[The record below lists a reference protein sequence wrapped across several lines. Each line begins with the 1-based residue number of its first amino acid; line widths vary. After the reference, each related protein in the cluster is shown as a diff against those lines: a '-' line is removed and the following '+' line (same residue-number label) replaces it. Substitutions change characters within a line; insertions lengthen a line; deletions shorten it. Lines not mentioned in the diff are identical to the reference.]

1 MFNDIPDGIG
11 LWEHQ
16 RSALAFVIGRLRAN
30 SPACLVRMPTGTGKT
45 GVIACLSLIS
55 ASGRVLVLTPWKN
68 LREQMVGAIQRG
80 FWASVKYPAPKE
92 DAIVSFVPST
102 INGVLRSTD
111 AKVLVCTFTT
121 LTELLRDSPH
131 EYAALAASIDAVVV
145 DECHYEPA
153 LRWGKAVKSLGKPMI
168 LMTAT
173 PYRNDLK
180 LFRIEKPSESVFQFT
195 HHEAEAA
202 KIIRRLETRS
212 LPDTTDIPT
221 LSRAFSTAWETA
233 LKSGGL
239 ICDAPRA
246 IVCCTSAAAIKA
258 TVAELRQAGLA
269 AIGIHETFV
278 GSAGTYLLKE
288 VPEKHEAVIW
298 VHQHKLTEG
307 LDDHR
312 FCCVAFFGPVG
323 NDRKLIQ
330 QIGRVLRTAKSD
342 KEGAA
347 ALLYA
352 PASLKLGERWLAYR
366 EFEQSVELL
375 TAQHYRAVVER
386 LLDAQP
392 AVEYF
397 DGRFRRR
404 FRQNAL
410 AEDPQVAIAP
420 SVLVREVKSSFSL
433 DEYIEDCTDTLNLTD
448 AIILGT
454 PNAPCQRTTNFALW
468 VYASIANSRLLEDSS
483 LYEVRLEAHCVVV
496 AGDYL
501 LVSDTTGTYPEALI
515 DTSTTALGAADLSR
529 LLDAAYSITNVST
542 NSAIPFDTV
551 IRASVLRGHDLK
563 LIPASLTDRVQI
575 CQAARGV
582 SANGRRYVG
591 MHRGRVRQEI
601 SEQQRRR
608 HSASLF
614 KEWAESI
621 AKTLA
626 APHAS
631 NAVLQR
637 YMQTCTPPLAPL
649 PVAMSIDLSQ
659 PKIRISSSAGTDL
672 RISASSVEVTP
683 MKGGASSSGSA
694 ASAYECTFVLEE
706 LQDPPAKV
714 ELELVLEYQLD
725 KGRFWFKGKGVRG
738 GQSVQIQEEGGDSA
752 KSFTDYLN
760 QNQEL
765 VLIGLNDGS
774 MVYQGRNF
782 YKVDYAHAEQSLL
795 QHFIRP
801 RGVACANEK
810 GTTDELKAA
819 KESGKMAKVFIPG
832 SLFKLI
838 AEGPLSLGF
847 TPEVVICDDLGSECA
862 DFVLANFT
870 DRQIALVHAKAGKG
884 TSISASAFHDVIAQA
899 MKNLVYLGR
908 GSETPDGAKTWTRS
922 SFWNKTKIPRLYQAP
937 AKSQTG
943 IALWR
948 KLRSDIIERADG
960 ELHVVLVTTGCCD
973 LKELQEAINDPSKR
987 TAETAQLFHLFD
999 GLVGY
1004 ARQLGVRV
1012 TVLDIP
1018 YQGP

>member
-1 MFNDIPDGIG
+1 
-11 LWEHQ
+11 
-16 RSALAFVIGRLRAN
+16 
-30 SPACLVRMPTGTGKT
+30 
-45 GVIACLSLIS
+45 
-55 ASGRVLVLTPWKN
+55 
-68 LREQMVGAIQRG
+68 MVGALQRG
-80 FWASVKYPAPKE
+80 FWASVKHPAPKE
-92 DAIVSFVPST
+92 AAIVSFVPST
-102 INGVLRSTD
+102 VNDVLSD
-111 AKVLVCTFTT
+111 ADAQVLVCTFTT
-121 LTELLRDSPH
+121 LTELQRDSPH

-153 LRWGKAVKSLGKPMI
+153 LRWGKAVKSLGKPMV

-202 KIIRRLETRS
+202 KIIRRLEVRS
-212 LPDTTDIPT
+212 LPDTADIPA
-221 LSRAFSTAWETA
+221 LSRAFSAAWKGAVT
-233 LKSGGL
+233 SGDF
-239 ICDAPRA
+239 ISKAPRA
-246 IVCCTSAAAIKA
+246 IVCCISAADIKA
-258 TVAELRQAGLA
+258 TVAALRHAGLD
-269 AIGIHETFV
+269 AIGIHDTFL
-278 GSAGTYLLKE
+278 GTAGTHLLKE
-288 VPEKHEAVIW
+288 VPEKHDAVIW

-330 QIGRVLRTAKSD
+330 QIGRVLRTDPSD
-342 KEGAA
+342 RKGSAA
-347 ALLYA
+347 FLYA
-352 PASLKLGERWLAYR
+352 PDSLKLEDRWLAYR
-366 EFEQSVELL
+366 EFEQRAELL
-375 TAQHYRAVVER
+375 TAEHYRRVVER

-404 FRQNAL
+404 FRQDVLEA
-410 AEDPQVAIAP
+410 DPQVNIAP
-420 SVLVREVKSSFSL
+420 SVLVRRLKSSFSL
-433 DEYIEDCTDTLNLTD
+433 QEYIEDCTDSLNLTD
-448 AIILGT
+448 AIILGK
-454 PNAPCQRTTNFALW
+454 PNEPCQQSSDSALW
-468 VYASIANSRLLEDSS
+468 VYASIANSRLLEDTS

-515 DTSTTALGAADLSR
+515 DTSTASLGAADLSR
-529 LLDAAYSITNVST
+529 LLDASYSITNVST
-542 NSAIPFDTV
+542 SSAIPFDTV

-575 CQAARGV
+575 CQAARGA
-582 SANGRRYVG
+582 SAKGRRYVG

-601 SEQQRRR
+601 PEQQRRR

-621 AKTLA
+621 ASTLA
-626 APHAS
+626 APHAD

-637 YMQTCTPPLAPL
+637 YMQTCTPPLAPI

-659 PKIRISSSAGTDL
+659 PKIRISSSAGEDL
-672 RISASSVEVTP
+672 CVSASSVEVTP
-683 MKGGASSSGSA
+683 AKGGASSSGVTA
-694 ASAYECTFVLEE
+694 GAYECTFLFEE
-706 LQDPPAKV
+706 LKDPTAKV

-738 GQSVQIQEEGGDSA
+738 GQGVQIQEDEGDSA

-765 VLIGLNDGS
+765 VLIGLQDGS

-782 YKVDYAHAEQSLL
+782 YRVDYAHAEQSLL
-795 QHFIRP
+795 QHFSSP
-801 RGVACANEK
+801 AVAPCANEK

-819 KESGKMAKVFIPG
+819 KESGKKATAFIPG

-838 AEGPLSLGF
+838 AEGPLSPGF
-847 TPEVVICDDLGSECA
+847 TPELVICDDLGSECA

-884 TSISASAFHDVIAQA
+884 TAISASAFHDVVAQA

-908 GSETPDGAKTWTRS
+908 GSETPDGAKAWTRS
-922 SFWNKTKIPRLYQAP
+922 TYWNNTKIPRLYQAP
-937 AKSQTG
+937 AKSPTG
-943 IALWR
+943 TKLWA
-948 KLRSDIIERADG
+948 KLRADIIERADAQ
-960 ELHVVLVTTGCCD
+960 LHVVLVTTGCCD
-973 LKELQEAINDPSKR
+973 LKELQKAIKNPSKR

-1012 TVLDIP
+1012 TVFDVP

>member
-1 MFNDIPDGIG
+1 MFKDIPGEVG
-11 LWEHQ
+11 LWDHQ
-16 RSALAFVIGRLRAN
+16 RRALEFVIGRLQAQ

-45 GVIACLSLIS
+45 GVIAGLSIIS
-55 ASGRVLVLTPWKN
+55 APGRVLVLTPWKN
-68 LREQMVGAIQRG
+68 LREQMVGALRRS
-80 FWASVKYPAPKE
+80 FWASIKYKAPKE
-92 DAIVSFVPST
+92 EAIVGFVPST
-102 INGVLRSTD
+102 INDALGSTK

-121 LTELLRDSPH
+121 LTELHRDSPQ

-153 LRWGKAVKSLGKPMI
+153 LRWGKAVKSLGKPMV

-180 LFRIEKPSESVFQFT
+180 LFRIEKPSESVYQFT
-195 HHEAEAA
+195 HDEAEGA
-202 KIIRRLETRS
+202 KIIRRLEMRP
-212 LPDTTDIPT
+212 LPDTSDIPT
-221 LSRAFSTAWETA
+221 LSRAFIKAWKAATESRT
-233 LKSGGL
+233 L
-239 ICDAPRA
+239 IGDAPRA
-246 IVCCTSAAAIKA
+246 IVCCTSAADIKA
-258 TVAELRQAGLA
+258 TVAELRHAGLG

-278 GSAGTYLLKE
+278 GAAGTFLLKE
-288 VPEKHEAVIW
+288 VPETHDAVIW

-330 QIGRVLRTAKSD
+330 QIGRVLRRGPSEKRD
-342 KEGAA
+342 AA

-352 PASLKLGERWLAYR
+352 PASLKLGERWSAYR

-375 TAQHYRAVVER
+375 TAEHYRRVVEG
-386 LLDAQP
+386 LLAAQP
-392 AVEYF
+392 DVEYF

-404 FRQNAL
+404 FRQDAL
-410 AEDPQVAIAP
+410 EDDPQVAIAP
-420 SVLVREVKSSFSL
+420 SVLIRELKGSFSL

-448 AIILGT
+448 AIILGK
-454 PNAPCQRTTNFALW
+454 PNAPCQKTATSALW
-468 VYASIANSRLLEDSS
+468 VYASIANSRLLEDTS

-496 AGDYL
+496 SDGYL

-515 DTSTTALGAADLSR
+515 DASTAALGAADLSK
-529 LLDAAYSITNVST
+529 LLDSSYSITNVST
-542 NSAIPFDTV
+542 SSAIPFDTV

-575 CQAARGV
+575 CQAARGA
-582 SANGRRYVG
+582 SAKGRRYVG

-601 SEQQRRR
+601 PEQQRRR
-608 HSASLF
+608 HSVSLF

-621 AKTLA
+621 AKALA
-626 APHAS
+626 ASHTS

-637 YMQTCTPPLAPL
+637 YMQTCPPPLAPL

-659 PKIRISSSAGTDL
+659 PKIRISSSAGADL
-672 RISASSVEVTP
+672 RVSASSVEVTP
-683 MKGGASSSGSA
+683 SKGGAPSGGST
-694 ASAYECTFVLEE
+694 ASAYECTFLFEE
-706 LQDPPAKV
+706 LKDPTATV

-738 GQSVQIQEEGGDSA
+738 GQGIQIQEEDGDSA

-765 VLIGLNDGS
+765 VLIGLHDGA

-795 QHFIRP
+795 QHFVRP
-801 RGVACANEK
+801 SVVACANEK

-819 KESGKMAKVFIPG
+819 KESGKQAKVFFPG

-862 DFVLANFT
+862 DFVLASFT

-884 TSISASAFHDVIAQA
+884 SSISASAFHDVIAQA

-908 GSETPDGAKTWTRS
+908 GSETPDGAQSWTRS
-922 SFWNKTKIPRLYQAP
+922 TYWNNTKIPRLYQAP
-937 AKSQTG
+937 PRSQTG
-943 IALWR
+943 IALWQ
-948 KLRSDIIERADG
+948 KLRSDIIERADAQ
-960 ELHVVLVTTGCCD
+960 LHVVLVTTGCCD
-973 LKELQEAINDPSKR
+973 LKELQKAIKYPSKR

-1012 TVLDIP
+1012 KVLDVP